1 MSTDSDLLYVDE
13 YVFACD
19 YEYRECFYDMT
30 EYTLTIM
37 PKLSHNIVCCLLNI
51 DDSIAFGCLDSGV
64 I

>member
-19 YEYRECFYDMT
+19 YDMT